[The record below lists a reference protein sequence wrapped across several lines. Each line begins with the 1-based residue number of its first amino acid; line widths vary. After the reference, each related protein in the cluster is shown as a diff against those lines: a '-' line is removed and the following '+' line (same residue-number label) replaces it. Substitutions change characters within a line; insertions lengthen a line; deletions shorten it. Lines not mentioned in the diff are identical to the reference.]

1 MYFAFNIK
9 SLVIEKPT
17 PDQYRSAFDYN
28 QTDGWL
34 YWKKELPRSL
44 FDSDGRWRSTMT
56 QFGGKRAGYVNKHI
70 GCVYVNCFGKMR
82 KAHRIIWEML
92 HGPIPDGMLIDHI
105 NMNSADNRAENMRL
119 ATKSQNAMNKRKSSS
134 NKSGLKGVCRDGSDR
149 YWVAQIGVD
158 NKSVHL
164 GYFKTKGLAA
174 VAYAKASIK
183 YHGSF
188 ARY

>member
-1 MYFAFNIK
+1 MISN
-9 SLVIEKPT
+9 PT
-17 PDQYRSAFDYN
+17 PNQYRSAFDYN
-28 QTDGWL
+28 PLDGWL
-34 YWKKELPRSL
+34 YWKSELPREL
-44 FDSDGRWRSTMT
+44 FSTERGWRTIMS
-56 QFGGKRAGYVNKHI
+56 QHGGKRAGYVNKHI

-105 NMNSADNRAENMRL
+105 NMNSADNRVENMRL
-119 ATKSQNAMNKRKSSS
+119 ATKSQNGMNRKANKISST
-134 NKSGLKGVCRDGSDR
+134 GLKGVHLDTRDGV
-149 YWVAQIGVD
+149 YQAEIGVG
-158 NKSVHL
+158 NKRIYLGRHL
-164 GYFKTKGLAA
+164 TKGLAA